1 MVVEVVQDEFVVL
14 ELVQDDVDNE
24 GLHDAEGRE
33 EEEVYLDDLDLL
45 LCDVLSDGVVEDG
58 VIQDVED
65 VADVV
70 VKFEDVI
77 VVVELW
83 EDEVD
88 EDEWKSFV
96 IELLEDDVE
105 AVDVLE
111 DVVDVYEVGAPDVVD
126 DL

>member
-1 MVVEVVQDEFVVL
+1 MVDVVQDEFVVL

-24 GLHDAEGRE
+24 GLHDAEWRK
-33 EEEVYLDDLDLL
+33 EVYPDDLDIL
-45 LCDVLSDGVVEDG
+45 LCDVLSGGVVKDV

-65 VADVV
+65 VVDVV
-70 VKFEDVI
+70 VDFEDGI

-88 EDEWKSFV
+88 EDKWEIFV
-96 IELLEDDVE
+96 VELLEDVVE
-105 AVDVLE
+105 VVDVLE
-111 DVVDVYEVGAPDVVD
+111 DVGDIYEVVAPGVVD